1 MVLAGLLAGGLTAS
15 TAFSSGPVARTPR
28 TEQTA
33 MELAGSIPPFA
44 LRVVSPPVGAVRL
57 QEAAIAEWEYR
68 RSAPAAASRSAAS
81 TPLASPQLPA
91 TPGNFL
97 RPARGAVTGA
107 FGERRGSRNHPG
119 TDFDGNT
126 GDPAFASAPG
136 IVAHAGGAPAGYS
149 GYGTMVLIDHGNG
162 VTTLYAHLSRLA
174 VRVGNPV
181 AAGEVVGAIG
191 TTGNVTGSH
200 LHFEL
205 RVGGRTVNPATW
217 FRR

>member
-15 TAFSSGPVARTPR
+15 TAFSSGPVPRTPR
-28 TEQTA
+28 TEQAA
-33 MELAGSIPPFA
+33 MLVAGSIAPFA
-44 LRVVSPPVGAVRL
+44 LRTVVPPVGQLRV

-68 RSAPAAASRSAAS
+68 RMAPAAASRSAAS
-81 TPLASPQLPA
+81 TPPV
-91 TPGNFL
+91 TPGTFL

-126 GDPAFASAPG
+126 GDPVFAAQSG
-136 IVAHAGGAPAGYS
+136 TVIHAGAAPAGYS
-149 GYGTMVLIDHGNG
+149 GYGTIVLIDHGNG
-162 VTTLYAHLSRLA
+162 TTTLSAHLSRVA
-174 VRVGNPV
+174 VRSGSPV
-181 AAGEVVGAIG
+181 AAGEVIGAIG
-191 TTGNVTGSH
+191 STGNVTGSH

-205 RVGGRTVNPATW
+205 RLGDRSVNPSSW